1 MASTNRF
8 FLQVALLQLLN
19 HLLHSLPLVEIDYRL
34 KLLVRKKGRFPL
46 RLDLS
51 LPLRAPLVL
60 QLLAHVAVNVVASS
74 DWDSIACHRVGAQ
87 GGDLAAHTYAAAGA
101 YGNFFIKTLLLLVL

>member
-1 MASTNRF
+1 MITRCDHE
-8 FLQVALLQLLN
+8 V
-19 HLLHSLPLVEIDYRL
+19 H
-34 KLLVRKKGRFPL
+34 LVRNNTRRLPL

-74 DWDSIACHRVGAQ
+74 DWDSIAEVADEVRFSLWIKKNNN
-87 GGDLAAHTYAAAGA
+87 LAME
-101 YGNFFIKTLLLLVL
+101 